1 MINYERQF
9 LQSWDDVFYP
19 RGPEMPEEEAQPV
32 QVAQAPVEGEGGAA
46 FGVFPAARSRSRAP
60 TSEAAKMMVPDVAAG
75 AVKGTVTGAVGLPGD
90 IESLIRGVRGI
101 FQRGGDQGK
110 LDAFLAGMEENT
122 ILPTSEDVSKWLDA
136 NVGPVVPPG
145 APMAKER
152 AGVAAAGQ
160 FAGELASSP
169 AALVKGAKAGGR
181 AAKETA
187 KFVAPKV
194 GEMLD
199 SYMRRAG
206 LTPELM
212 AFHGTPARFAP
223 EEGAPMGRFRAEKIG
238 SGEGAQ
244 AFGYGLYFAE
254 SPGVAKGYQTALSG
268 YSADGKRLPSDIG
281 MVVSAY
287 KGDVT
292 AAIADRQ
299 SQLDKWLARKDQLGE
314 RVGANV
320 VKGLQDEIK
329 KLSALQG
336 KRLEPTGSLY
346 TVDIPDE
353 MIGKML
359 DWDKPLSEQPQLGQ
373 KLYNAMTDAGFEKQ
387 IVNYWLNNKTGAE
400 LHWELAGRLAVR
412 QPSPLSAEAQTSE
425 FLRKAGIPGIRYLD
439 RGSRGAAAE
448 TGTRNI
454 VVFPGEEDK
463 VKILKVE

>member
-1 MINYERQF
+1 MNLEDRF
-9 LQSWDDVFYP
+9 LRMLGDELREP
-19 RGPEMPEEEAQPV
+19 PP
-32 QVAQAPVEGEGGAA
+32 PVEGAAGAA
-46 FGVFPAARSRSRAP
+46 FGVFPAARSRSMAP

-152 AGVAAAGQ
+152 AGVAKAGQ
-160 FAGELASSP
+160 LAGEIASSP
-169 AALVKGAKAGGR
+169 TALVKGAAAGGR
-181 AAKETA
+181 AAKATA
-187 KFVAPKV
+187 KFVAPKM

-238 SGEGAQ
+238 TGEGAQ

-254 SPGVAKGYQTALSG
+254 SPGVAKGYALQLSTPSG
-268 YSADGKRLPSDIG
+268 PVGDVAKYWRDNGGEQAYRAYAKDAGLKTKEIEE
-281 MVVSAY
+281 VVSAIRS
-287 KGDVT
+287 KG
-292 AAIADRQ
+292 
-299 SQLDKWLARKDQLGE
+299 
-314 RVGANV
+314 NV
-320 VKGLQDEIK
+320 
-329 KLSALQG
+329 
-336 KRLEPTGSLY
+336 Y

-353 MIGKML
+353 MVSRML
-359 DWDKPLSEQPQLGQ
+359 DWDKPLSQQPDNVRKFLSGVTFNPPRPDQIIGEWLKPRLGEG
-373 KLYNAMTDAGFEKQ
+373 M
-387 IVNYWLNNKTGAE
+387 AE
-400 LHWELAGRLAVR
+400 NWSFDM
-412 QPSPLSAEAQTSE
+412 Q
-425 FLRKAGIPGIRYLD
+425 KAGIPGIRYLD
-439 RGSRGAAAE
+439 AGSRGAAD
-448 TGTRNI
+448 GTRNI

>member
-9 LQSWDDVFYP
+9 LQSWDEVFYP
-19 RGPEMPEEEAQPV
+19 RGPEMPEEPEAV

-46 FGVFPAARSRSRAP
+46 FGVFPTARSRSRAP

-110 LDAFLAGMEENT
+110 LDAFLAGMEEKT

-152 AGVAAAGQ
+152 AGVAAVGQ
-160 FAGELASSP
+160 FAGEITSSP

-199 SYMRRAG
+199 DYMRRAG

-254 SPGVAKGYQTALSG
+254 APGVAKGYALQLSTPSG
-268 YSADGKRLPSDIG
+268 PVGDVAKYWRDNGGEQAYRAYAKDAGLETKEIEE
-281 MVVSAY
+281 VVSAIRS
-287 KGDVT
+287 KG
-292 AAIADRQ
+292 
-299 SQLDKWLARKDQLGE
+299 
-314 RVGANV
+314 NV
-320 VKGLQDEIK
+320 
-329 KLSALQG
+329 
-336 KRLEPTGSLY
+336 Y
-346 TVDIPDE
+346 TVDIPNE
-353 MIGKML
+353 MVSKML
-359 DWDKPLSEQPQLGQ
+359 DWDRPLSQQS
-373 KLYNAMTDAGFEKQ
+373 K
-387 IVNYWLNNKTGAE
+387 
-400 LHWELAGRLAVR
+400 AVR
-412 QPSPLSAEAQTSE
+412 DAIKKANPGLFQSGRYSDRLSSASAIQSRYPGRVISDLFEQANASVPATRYGKPADDMYGIDYWALALRVSE
-425 FLRKAGIPGIRYLD
+425 NDPAKASQFLREAGILGIRYLD
-439 RGSRGAAAE
+439 QSSRGAGD
-448 TGTRNI
+448 GTRNI